1 VCGLS
6 LYYQTLSF
14 FEVSIELTGNTV
26 LYLPVISYIMSNTN
40 SKYSDVNIYITI
52 KVKDGTGDDTMFTIK
67 KITKMK
73 KVFDV
78 YAQVKESKRVHFVS
92 CWMGSV
98 SVIMIHLSY

>member
-1 VCGLS
+1 
-6 LYYQTLSF
+6 
-14 FEVSIELTGNTV
+14 
-26 LYLPVISYIMSNTN
+26 MSNTN

-78 YAQVKESKRVHFVS
+78 YAQVKGIEEGSLCFMLDGERVGDNDTPELLGLEDDDQIDCFYDMPGSWGGGLFVEPS
-92 CWMGSV
+92 FN
-98 SVIMIHLSY
+98 